1 MSLNK
6 RPTVG
11 CHAAESLE
19 SRIQR
24 SIDEVALNKCAES
37 DIDWLITVGGGV
49 VILSPMAL
57 NAVEWAFNISMLAD
71 NAPYAIMENR
81 FRLKLKSQDN
91 CKVGTRRVV
100 NYSLKNNLLMG
111 NIFHV
116 YRAVYWPGKN
126 TVSEKTRPA
135 DIFSSAAVK
144 YSSS

>member
-1 MSLNK
+1 M
-6 RPTVG
+6 
-11 CHAAESLE
+11 
-19 SRIQR
+19 
-24 SIDEVALNKCAES
+24 ALNKCAES

-49 VILSPMAL
+49 VILSPMAP

-116 YRAVYWPGKN
+116 FRAVYCPGIN

>member
-1 MSLNK
+1 M
-6 RPTVG
+6 
-11 CHAAESLE
+11 
-19 SRIQR
+19 
-24 SIDEVALNKCAES
+24 ALNKCAES

-126 TVSEKTRPA
+126 TVSEKPRPA

-144 YSSS
+144 DSSS